1 MSERFGENAPR
12 TFYSTMDGKA
22 LPIQGAGTPGE
33 ALANAVGLAAFQEGT
48 ILNEG
53 LKANGEIGKDY
64 RGMYLGWI
72 RKQLRDRS
80 MKTKAVMDST
90 SAIVHT
96 TTDQEIIDTT
106 RKECPL
112 MELIPQETARGKT
125 TSYDVLSARGAAI
138 FAAEDVAATT
148 AASDTYLNTTKALK
162 IATAWGGWTDFALAA
177 LANQYPTRD
186 ARALEIRNKTWSL
199 NELWENEL
207 INGSSS
213 SGASSAGFVG
223 LRAEIYT
230 TQTIANLPSANGSL
244 NYNINSNDVLDTD
257 IDKAIAD
264 MVHLNVKPNLAIT
277 DLVTWQKI
285 KQLMMGLVRYVNP
298 ESEIAWGLKALAWNT
313 PYGTMPIVASKF
325 MSYGANS
332 REILLLDTKFLAQR
346 ILLDSTMEMLA
357 KTTIQQNFVIKKF
370 GTVIDKT
377 QAYAQTY
384 NNNAWPATTT
394 GTSKMARLYAI
405 A

>member
-1 MSERFGENAPR
+1 MSERFGENQPR
-12 TFYSTMDGKA
+12 TFYSTIDGKP
-22 LPIQGAGTPGE
+22 LSIQGVGTPGE
-33 ALANAVGLAAFQEGT
+33 SLANAVGLAAFQEGT

-53 LKANGEIGKDY
+53 LKADGTMGKDY
-64 RGMYLGWI
+64 RPMYLGWI
-72 RKQLRDRS
+72 RKELRDRS
-80 MKTKAVMDST
+80 MKSKSVLDST
-90 SAIVHT
+90 AAIVHT

-106 RKECPL
+106 RKECPM
-112 MELIPQETARGKT
+112 MELIPQETARGKV

-138 FAAEDVAATT
+138 FAAEDVSATT
-148 AASDTYLNTTKALK
+148 AATDTYLNATKTLK
-162 IATAWGGWTDFALAA
+162 ISTAWGGWTDFSLAA

-223 LRAEIYT
+223 VRAEIYT
-230 TQTIANLPSANGSL
+230 TQTVASLPSANGSL
-244 NYNINSNDVLDTD
+244 NYNINSNDVQDTD

-325 MSYGANS
+325 MSYGANA

-384 NNNAWPATTT
+384 NNNSWPATTT